1 MAASIWK
8 DYEVSFGN
16 IAETDYTIEIP
27 GTGTIFAGHAV
38 RRPDQAQLTVRI
50 NDVCA
55 DYLLHALPDVSTKVS
70 TAEDS
75 AVTFSVKDGGGTTV
89 DTVQFVADWSNDYDH
104 TVTALADPVNG
115 RVSAAQALIFS
126 VLGTSGQTVGLTYQ
140 GGSTGSVS
148 VTASGGPVQVISVP
162 LSSYVGLDTV
172 SAGGRTYKVV
182 EGCHR
187 YALAYVNA
195 FGGWD
200 TLLMEGRWSME
211 DGYDRRTMKQRYNN
225 AAQSARGTV
234 EYVNEVTRRWTLRTG
249 WLTDAQSFRMHHVVG
264 STHVYLY
271 DIEGAVLVP
280 VVIADQ
286 ACDYK
291 TYKGNGGRLTQ
302 YAITAEL
309 AQDITRR

>member
-55 DYLLHALPDVSTKVS
+55 DYLLHTIPATASAVSTPE
-70 TAEDS
+70 AS
-75 AVTFSVKDGGGTTV
+75 AVTFTVKDGGGTTV
-89 DTVQFVADWSNDYDH
+89 DSVQFVADWSHDYDH
-104 TVTALADPVNG
+104 TPSALADPVNG

-126 VLGTSGQTVGLTYQ
+126 VLGTSGQTVVLDY
-140 GGSTGSVS
+140 GGSTQNVTVS
-148 VTASGGPVQVISVP
+148 ASGGPVQVVSLP
-162 LSSYVGLDTV
+162 LSSYVGLEAVTA
-172 SAGGRTYKVV
+172 AGKTYKVV
-182 EGCHR
+182 PACHR
-187 YALAYVNA
+187 FALVYVNA

-200 TLLMEGRWSME
+200 TLLMEGRCSE
-211 DGYDRRTMKQRYNN
+211 TDGYDRHTMRQRYDN
-225 AAQSARGTV
+225 AVRSARGTV
-234 EYVNEVTRRWTLRTG
+234 EYANEVTRRWTLRTG
-249 WLTDAQSFRMHHVVG
+249 WLTDAQSFRMHHVLG

-271 DIEGAVLVP
+271 DIEAGVLVP
-280 VVIADQ
+280 VVITDQ

>member
-16 IAETDYTIEIP
+16 IAETDYTIEVP
-27 GTGTIFAGHAV
+27 GVGEIFAGHAV
-38 RRPDQAQLTVRI
+38 RRPDAAQLTVRI

-55 DYLLHALPDVSTKVS
+55 DYLLHTIPSVASKVS
-70 TAEDS
+70 IAEDS

-89 DTVQFVADWSNDYDH
+89 DTVQFVADWSFDHDH
-104 TVTALADPVNG
+104 TPAVLSDPVNG
-115 RVSAAQALIFS
+115 HVSAAQALIFS
-126 VLGTSGQTVGLTYQ
+126 VLGTSAVSASLAYKDGT
-140 GGSTGSVS
+140 TGSVS
-148 VTASGGPVQVISVP
+148 VSASAGPVQVVSIP
-162 LSSYVGLDTV
+162 LGGYTDLDTV
-172 SAGGRTYKVV
+172 TAGGKTYKVV

-187 YALAYVNA
+187 YALLYVNA

-200 TLLMEGRWSME
+200 TLLMEGRWDME
-211 DGYDRRTMKQRYNN
+211 DGYDRRTMKQRYDN

-249 WLTDAQSFRMHHVVG
+249 WLTDAQSFRMHHVLG

-271 DIEGAVLVP
+271 DIEAGVLVP
-280 VVIADQ
+280 VVITDT

>member
-1 MAASIWK
+1 MSASIWK

-16 IAETDYTIEIP
+16 IAETDYTIEVP

-38 RRPDQAQLTVRI
+38 RRPDAAQLTVRI

-55 DYLLHALPDVSTKVS
+55 DYLLHTVPSVSSKVS

-75 AVTFSVKDGGGTTV
+75 AVTFAVKDGGGTTV
-89 DTVQFVADWSNDYDH
+89 DTVQFVADWSFDYDH
-104 TVTALADPVNG
+104 APSALADPVNG
-115 RVSAAQALIFS
+115 RVSAAQALVLS
-126 VLGTSGQTVGLTYQ
+126 VLGSSAVTASLSYKDGT
-140 GGSTGSVS
+140 TGSVS
-148 VTASGGPVQVISVP
+148 VSASAGPVQVVSIP
-162 LSSYVGLDTV
+162 LDGYADLDTV
-172 SAGGRTYKVV
+172 TVGGKTYKVV

-187 YALAYVNA
+187 YALLYVNA

-200 TLLMEGRWSME
+200 TLLMEGRDGIE
-211 DGYDRRTMKQRYNN
+211 DGYDRHTMKRAYNN
-225 AAQSARGTV
+225 GVKSARGTV

-249 WLTDAQSFRMHHVVG
+249 WLTDAQSFRMHHVLG
-264 STHVYLY
+264 SVHVYLY
-271 DIEGAVLVP
+271 DIADASLTP
-280 VVIADQ
+280 VVITDT